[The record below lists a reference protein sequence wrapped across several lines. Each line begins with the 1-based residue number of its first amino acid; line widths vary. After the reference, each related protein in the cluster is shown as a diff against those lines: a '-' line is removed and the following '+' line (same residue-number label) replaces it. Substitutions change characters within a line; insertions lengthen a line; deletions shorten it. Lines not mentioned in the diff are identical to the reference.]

1 MIEGKRAVIQTANYF
16 KDEGVEMSTK
26 DNSNAKD
33 SSAKG
38 LTCKVHNVKHPE
50 EEEGILKGVVSS
62 FRRLDGL
69 PLVETED
76 GKAVILK
83 EFETKPEIG
92 EEIEYIITVK
102 HGSVMYGRRVN

>member
-1 MIEGKRAVIQTANYF
+1 
-16 KDEGVEMSTK
+16 MSIK
-26 DNSNAKD
+26 DNSNDKD
-33 SSAKG
+33 SSAKS
-38 LTCKVHNVKHPE
+38 LTCKVHNVKRQE
-50 EEEGILKGVVSS
+50 EEENIHKGVVSS

-69 PLVETED
+69 PLIETKD

-102 HGSVMYGRRVN
+102 HGSVMYGKRVN

>member
-1 MIEGKRAVIQTANYF
+1 MSI
-16 KDEGVEMSTK
+16 KDT
-26 DNSNAKD
+26 SNDKD
-33 SSAKG
+33 SSAKS
-38 LTCKVHNVKHPE
+38 LTCKVHNVKRQE
-50 EEEGILKGVVSS
+50 EEENIHKGVISS

-69 PLVETED
+69 PLIETKD

-102 HGSVMYGRRVN
+102 HGSVMYGKRVN